1 MVAGTAIKPG
11 LMSEGGLAAGYRWLR
26 HLAGPMFGLRPVAV
40 PATLKLAGPVRVFT
54 YNFAPYLT
62 ADSL

>member
-1 MVAGTAIKPG
+1 MVAGTAIKPKS
-11 LMSEGGLAAGYRWLR
+11 LPVNGLAALYRWLR
-26 HLAGPMFGLRPVAV
+26 HLTGPMLGLRPVAV
-40 PATLKLAGPVRVFT
+40 PATLKLARPVSVFT